1 MKKNFTKY
9 NDEINLI
16 EAFSILWKA
25 KIKIFLITIIFFL
38 FGFLNYHYSKN
49 IFISSLQINP
59 SKNTE
64 FVNFLMI
71 DKLLGLDLKS
81 KDEENSLNKVF
92 LEKFYRELID
102 YEEFLTILK
111 NNNSIKEK
119 ISNLSSNDQNEI
131 LFTYVNNFQVIKEEN
146 NIIVN
151 LTWDKENEIIPILH
165 DTILLAKKKLELSI
179 YKDYEELL
187 LAAKNLSKNNLEVTN
202 DLLQNENIYL
212 QELNSFKNQT
222 DNIPEPLLDY
232 INIYL

>member
-1 MKKNFTKY
+1 
-9 NDEINLI
+9 L
-16 EAFSILWKA
+16 
-25 KIKIFLITIIFFL
+25 
-38 FGFLNYHYSKN
+38 LNYHYSKN

-64 FVNFLMI
+64 FVNFLII

-111 NNNSIKEK
+111 NNNSIKKK

-165 DTILLAKKKLELSI
+165 DTISLAKKKLELSI

-187 LAAKNLSKNNLEVTN
+187 SVAKNLSKNNLEVTN
-202 DLLQNENIYL
+202 DILKDENFYL

-222 DNIPEPLLDY
+222 DDIPDPLLDY
-232 INIYL
+232 INIYLSYFFQTEFAVKKK